1 MYDDRLREIE
11 TALAR
16 MEERY
21 IEGERKIEQQLD
33 NMQKIQ
39 KDVEELK
46 IGYAKVWALF
56 AVGGWFVGAAT
67 SILAQTVGR

>member
-1 MYDDRLREIE
+1 MDDTRLREIE

-16 MEERY
+16 MEERS
-21 IEGERKIEQQLD
+21 IEGERKIEQQLE

>member
-1 MYDDRLREIE
+1 MDDTRLREIE

-16 MEERY
+16 MEERS
-21 IEGERKIEQQLD
+21 IEAERKIEQQLE

>member
-21 IEGERKIEQQLD
+21 IEGERKIEQQLE

>member
-1 MYDDRLREIE
+1 MEDARLREIE

-16 MEERY
+16 MEERS
-21 IEGERKIEQQLD
+21 IEGERKIEQQLE